1 MRVEPKDRIAAV
13 RADSRRIVREL
24 GFLDQT
30 LAATPYPPSSVHALI
45 EIGGA
50 PGITAAE
57 LAEELLLDRSSVS
70 RLLRKLVDAGEVRQ
84 DEVAG
89 DRRHKSLALSSEG
102 RQTLQAINDYA
113 TSQVRDALA
122 LLDEPEREAVRTGLH
137 AYAQALARLRLGDLV
152 PAAGSRQR
160 IRIDTEVRPGDI
172 GQVVA
177 LHGREYA
184 KLAGFGVGFEALIAA
199 DLADFVRRGHPDSR
213 IWIARDDEGTVVGSI
228 AIDRSHSP
236 RAAHLR
242 WFLVTQESRGA
253 GLGRQ
258 LLSDALA
265 YCDGNGVEETTLWT
279 FQGLDTARA
288 LYEKHDFT
296 LVAEQPGG
304 RWGSAV
310 VEQQFH
316 RMLGAGMRGVGSRG
330 VRHADRR

>member
-1 MRVEPKDRIAAV
+1 MPMGPKDRIAAV

-30 LAATPYPPSSVHALI
+30 LATTPYPPSSVHALI

-57 LAEELLLDRSSVS
+57 LAGELLLDPSSVS

-84 DEVAG
+84 DELAG
-89 DRRHKSLALSSEG
+89 DRRHKSLALSG
-102 RQTLQAINDYA
+102 KGQQTLRAVHDYA
-113 TSQVRDALA
+113 ASQVRDALA

-137 AYAQALARLRLGDLV
+137 AYAEALARLRLGDPA
-152 PAAGSRQR
+152 PAAGTRR
-160 IRIDTEVRPGDI
+160 RTRIDTEVRPGDI

-184 KLAGFGVGFEALIAA
+184 ELAGFGAGFEAIIAA
-199 DLADFVRRGHPDSR
+199 DVADFVRRSHPDSR
-213 IWIARDDEGTVVGSI
+213 IWLARDEEGTVVGSI

-242 WFLVTQESRGA
+242 WFLLTRESRGA

-265 YCDGNGVEETTLWT
+265 YCDRSGVEETTLWT

-288 LYEKHDFT
+288 LYEKHGFT
-296 LVAEQPGG
+296 LAAEQPGS

-310 VEQQFH
+310 LEQQF
-316 RMLGAGMRGVGSRG
+316 RRVAGTGIISV
-330 VRHADRR
+330 